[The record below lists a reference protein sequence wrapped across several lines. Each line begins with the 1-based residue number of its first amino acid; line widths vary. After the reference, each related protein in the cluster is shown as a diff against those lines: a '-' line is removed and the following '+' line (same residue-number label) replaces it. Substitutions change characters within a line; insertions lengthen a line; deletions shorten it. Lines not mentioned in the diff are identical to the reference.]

1 MAAGSEGDALRGV
14 FGVGVVGVEGG
25 EQARQVHELVGRGEV
40 AGGVDERVCRDR
52 ERHAEKDRT
61 GMRV

>member
-25 EQARQVHELVGRGEV
+25 EQARQIDEAVGRSEV
-40 AGGVDERVCRDR
+40 AGGVEQRV
-52 ERHAEKDRT
+52 RHAEKDNSANS
-61 GMRV
+61 